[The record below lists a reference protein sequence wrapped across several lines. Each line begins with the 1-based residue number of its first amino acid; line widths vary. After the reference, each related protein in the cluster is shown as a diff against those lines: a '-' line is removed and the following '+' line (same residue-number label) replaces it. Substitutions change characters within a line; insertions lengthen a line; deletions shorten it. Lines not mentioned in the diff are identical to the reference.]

1 MADGEQEGL
10 RSATILSRP
19 HCWHRAGPAA
29 STQQHGSARRLRG
42 QSSPMS
48 PGDKPGKALPRTVES
63 QAIAGASPAAC
74 NFLMEVEVVARV
86 KDKADLVISCKSAQT
101 RQSEDDPSIAQHQ
114 QPQGGLRWGLW
125 AGPASGRRNGHLW
138 GISSMLAASL
148 SCLIR
153 FQVAPWSLS
162 HQRADDLGGPRL
174 HAQRIL
180 MGHWAPRRVHPSA
193 PPSFAGSS

>member
-1 MADGEQEGL
+1 MADGRWRAG

-19 HCWHRAGPAA
+19 HCWHLAGPAA

-48 PGDKPGKALPRTVES
+48 LSDKPGKALPRTVES

-86 KDKADLVISCKSAQT
+86 QDRADLVISCKSAQT

-114 QPQGGLRWGLW
+114 HPKVGSGGVSGPGQPAAVETGICGASRQCSRQVC
-125 AGPASGRRNGHLW
+125 PA
-138 GISSMLAASL
+138 L
-148 SCLIR
+148 S
-153 FQVAPWSLS
+153 VS
-162 HQRADDLGGPRL
+162 RL
-174 HAQRIL
+174 PL
-180 MGHWAPRRVHPSA
+180 VFVTPTG
-193 PPSFAGSS
+193 